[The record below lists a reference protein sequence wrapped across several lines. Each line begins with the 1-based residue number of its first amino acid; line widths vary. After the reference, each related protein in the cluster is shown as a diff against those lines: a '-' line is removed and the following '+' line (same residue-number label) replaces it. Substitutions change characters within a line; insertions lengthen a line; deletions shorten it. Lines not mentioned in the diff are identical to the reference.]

1 MSRLN
6 PNRIDQHRANAGM
19 VAAAGAGGRA
29 NAGMVLPGV
38 QLSDR
43 MNNQQ
48 RKRGRQ
54 NVNRNGLG
62 MDDTGDMSKIFGG
75 GGNSNN
81 NNPRRQQSQPQP
93 PQQRVAEVNDRLL
106 QDAAN
111 EARYGNQPRNFA
123 QPKVANLPNIGR
135 RNQSSPT
142 PQAPSTDMQYGQQ
155 QPAVDLTK
163 MDRAMDILV
172 NQLDRGNDDSAR
184 VRSLEQRLG
193 FLESENS
200 DLKQFMTSQVSS
212 LMAKL
217 AQSEDRLL
225 SEVQQ
230 RVELE
235 LEVRSRTQTSGVVE
249 AHSNKR
255 LATVERLVE
264 SQQNDIAILTSQLKS
279 ASDRL
284 TAIPAMQD
292 RVNAA
297 ISTVHQGSTEV
308 RGVDDDVARLKEAL
322 RKRDSEQRDLL
333 DTDNRKSAVLF
344 GEVARL
350 GKSIESAGSKTERA
364 LAVMSTRFES
374 LEGRLKAD
382 ERGK

>member
-1 MSRLN
+1 MSR
-6 PNRIDQHRANAGM
+6 PNRNDNRN
-19 VAAAGAGGRA
+19 

-43 MNNQQ
+43 VNNQQ
-48 RKRGRQ
+48 RRGRQ

-62 MDDTGDMSKIFGG
+62 MDETGDMSKIFGG
-75 GGNSNN
+75 PGNAGNADN
-81 NNPRRQQSQPQP
+81 GQPRRPRQQPQ
-93 PQQRVAEVNDRLL
+93 QQQQMQQQQQPRAVAEVNDNA
-106 QDAAN
+106 Q
-111 EARYGNQPRNFA
+111 RYRDFA
-123 QPKVANLPNIGR
+123 KPKVANLPNIR
-135 RNQSSPT
+135 RNMPGSPT
-142 PQAPSTDMQYGQQ
+142 PQAPSTDLPSDVNM
-155 QPAVDLTK
+155 VK

-184 VRSLEQRLG
+184 VRALEQRLG
-193 FLESENS
+193 FIEAENQ

-235 LEVRSRTQTSGVVE
+235 LEVRSRTQSSGVVE

-264 SQQNDIAILTSQLKS
+264 SQQSEISTLTSRLK
-279 ASDRL
+279 AATDRL

-308 RGVDDDVARLKEAL
+308 RGVDDDVARLKEAM
-322 RKRDSEQRDLL
+322 RKRDSEQRELL

-350 GKSIESAGSKTERA
+350 GKSIDSAGTKTERA
-364 LAVMSTRFES
+364 LAVMSKRFES

-382 ERGK
+382 ERGTFVLYVLHVCIHFLITDSK

>member
-1 MSRLN
+1 MSR
-6 PNRIDQHRANAGM
+6 PNRNDNRN
-19 VAAAGAGGRA
+19 

-43 MNNQQ
+43 VNNQQ
-48 RKRGRQ
+48 RRGRQ

-62 MDDTGDMSKIFGG
+62 MDETGDMSKIFGG
-75 GGNSNN
+75 PGNAGNADN
-81 NNPRRQQSQPQP
+81 GQPRRPRQQQQQQMQQQQQP
-93 PQQRVAEVNDRLL
+93 RAVAEVNDNA
-106 QDAAN
+106 Q
-111 EARYGNQPRNFA
+111 RYRDFA
-123 QPKVANLPNIGR
+123 KPKVANLPNIR
-135 RNQSSPT
+135 RNMPGSPT
-142 PQAPSTDMQYGQQ
+142 PQAPSTDLPSDVNM
-155 QPAVDLTK
+155 VK

-184 VRSLEQRLG
+184 VRALEQRLG
-193 FLESENS
+193 FIEAENQ

-235 LEVRSRTQTSGVVE
+235 LEVRSRTQSSGVVE

-264 SQQNDIAILTSQLKS
+264 SQQSEISTLTSRLK
-279 ASDRL
+279 AATDRL

-308 RGVDDDVARLKEAL
+308 RGVDDDVARLKEAM
-322 RKRDSEQRDLL
+322 RKRDSEQRELL

-350 GKSIESAGSKTERA
+350 GKSIDSAGTKTERA
-364 LAVMSTRFES
+364 LAVMSKRFES

-382 ERGK
+382 ERGTFVLYVLHVCIHFLITDSK